1 MKTFRLFLVAVF
13 LCSTVAVC
21 LADNVTRPKPV
32 TSTTVASA
40 KYAIDAVR
48 AAHSDACP
56 TIVVQKELD
65 RLVDK
70 DGGGACPLSAGLIA
84 DQVIRAMAGIPLD
97 PQPHRSALRIFQQ
110 RPELKEG
117 RISNDRFE
125 RLLQDLAVEI
135 SGVNL
140 EVEVV
145 SAPNSKHAGNDD
157 AQFWSSDGPDLDLQ
171 AGALKVLAYTVTTA
185 DGVELGRHFVL
196 LRDSFGDQIRV
207 LNPNK
212 PLKDYSFTVETQFTD
227 DASPRVFFAA
237 SGFTSTQELNTIF
250 LINVNPDDKTVC
262 TDSSPTIV
270 QIQTE
275 IDALAKQLSEEGKLT
290 DPREWRKRG
299 ADFGLPGLD
308 LPIAAGG
315 GGFSVEQMVEVFR
328 HAGRHNL
335 NLRDVVGGAHG
346 RPAVKMNS
354 IVAQDA
360 VRSLVTGDAYFA
372 VAITEEDAGTH
383 TKNMQSRAES
393 DGDGFRLTGSK
404 LWNARLQQATHVV
417 LYTRAA
423 SGEGDKQ
430 SAFLLPIDHP
440 GLEIINRY
448 AHGLTGNSF
457 GGLNF
462 ENMYVGAE
470 HLIGRDGDGGELF
483 EEHFQYWRLMQ
494 AAAAIGCGER
504 ALEIM
509 AARIRDRQVFGGP
522 IARFTHLQQP
532 LGEQFTKL
540 QMSLALAREAARHID
555 HGNHDVAKPLINGL
569 KAEGVEIALDAC
581 DASMRAHGALGYSRD
596 VDLGDR
602 VRDLMGLRIADGT
615 TDVMRMTVVRDVY
628 GYDLWNTAVNVE
640 MESNE

>member
-1 MKTFRLFLVAVF
+1 
-13 LCSTVAVC
+13 
-21 LADNVTRPKPV
+21 
-32 TSTTVASA
+32 
-40 KYAIDAVR
+40 
-48 AAHSDACP
+48 
-56 TIVVQKELD
+56 
-65 RLVDK
+65 
-70 DGGGACPLSAGLIA
+70 
-84 DQVIRAMAGIPLD
+84 MAGVPLD
-97 PQPHRSALRIFQQ
+97 SQPHRSALRIFQQ

-117 RISNDRFE
+117 RISNDRFV
-125 RLLQDLAVEI
+125 RLLQDFAGQSPGI
-135 SGVNL
+135 RL
-140 EVEVV
+140 EVDVV
-145 SAPNSKHAGNDD
+145 SAPNSKYTDKDD
-157 AQFWSSDGPDLDLQ
+157 AQSWSSDGPDLDLQ
-171 AGALKVLAYTVTTA
+171 AGVLKVLAYTVTTA
-185 DGVELGRHFVL
+185 GGVELGRHFVL

-207 LNPNK
+207 LNPSK
-212 PLKDYSFTVETQFTD
+212 PLKDYSFTVETQSTD
-227 DASPRVFFAA
+227 DTLPKVFFAA
-237 SGFTSTQELNTIF
+237 AGFSSTQELNTIF
-250 LINVNPDDKTVC
+250 SIKVSSHHESVC
-262 TDSSPTIV
+262 NDSASTLV
-270 QIQTE
+270 QIKSE

-299 ADFGLPGLD
+299 AEFGLPGLD
-308 LPIAAGG
+308 VPVVLGG

-346 RPAVKMNS
+346 RPAVKMTS
-354 IVAQDA
+354 TIAQDA
-360 VRSLVTGDAYFA
+360 VRSLVAGDAYFA

-383 TKNMQSRAES
+383 TKNMQSFATP

-430 SAFLLPIDHP
+430 SAFLLPINHP

-457 GGLNF
+457 GGLKF

-504 ALEIM
+504 ALEMM

-532 LGEQFTKL
+532 LGEQCTKL
-540 QMSLALAREAARHID
+540 QMSLALAREAAGHLD
-555 HGNHDVAKPLINGL
+555 DGNHDTAKPLINGL

-581 DASMRAHGALGYSRD
+581 DAAMRAHGALGYSRD

-628 GYDLWNTAVNVE
+628 GYDLWHTAVNVE
-640 MESNE
+640 MEPNE